1 MTVRFASD
9 ADNNI
14 LVHESQSVMIPVNV
28 TVLVFGSLSGN
39 TSLVLH
45 YGESGPSMNKSI
57 SRTPGTQFL
66 QIQLNC
72 TTSVIQV
79 TVTTNDPLVEL
90 QENNIISIHIG
101 KKSYL
106 SICTQLNTT

>member
-9 ADNNI
+9 TDNNI
-14 LVHESQSVMIPVNV
+14 LVHENQSVMIPVNV
-28 TVLVFGSLSGN
+28 TVFGSLSGY
-39 TSLVLH
+39 TSLALH

-57 SRTPGTQFL
+57 SRTSGTQFL
-66 QIQLNC
+66 QIPTTGQLNC

-90 QENNIISIHIG
+90 QGNNIISIHIG
-101 KKSYL
+101 IKNLINLHSVY
-106 SICTQLNTT
+106 